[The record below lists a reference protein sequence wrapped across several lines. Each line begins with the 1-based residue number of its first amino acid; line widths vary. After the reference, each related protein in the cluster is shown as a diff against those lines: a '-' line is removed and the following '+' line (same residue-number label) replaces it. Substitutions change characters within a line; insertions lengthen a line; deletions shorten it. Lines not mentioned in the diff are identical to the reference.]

1 MFKIKN
7 LLVGLLAALGL
18 VAGSAFAVGPDYTP
32 ISTAVDFSTVGT
44 SIIAISALVAAVY
57 VVSKGARMVIAAIKG

>member
-7 LLVGLLAALGL
+7 LLVGLVAALGL
-18 VAGSAFAVGPDYTP
+18 VAGSAFAVAPDYSP

-57 VVSKGARMVIAAIKG
+57 VVAKGARMVIGAIKG